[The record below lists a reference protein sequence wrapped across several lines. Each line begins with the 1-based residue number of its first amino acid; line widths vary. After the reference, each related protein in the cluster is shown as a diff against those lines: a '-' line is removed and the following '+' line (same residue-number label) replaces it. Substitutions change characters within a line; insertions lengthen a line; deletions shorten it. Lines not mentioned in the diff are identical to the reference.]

1 MMLWCSYFKIYTS
14 TVGTIFICYRFLFIL
29 LMICVLSV
37 VLFVLSWR
45 FFHKKK
51 TNFLHELNLFA
62 KIPFHLKE
70 RLKSLIRSLSLKK
83 TKFTFWVTVSI
94 YVRAVFFFLFI
105 TPKWLKKT
113 KSVNI
118 SDRHKIYT
126 IRLRMWRQ
134 SNIKWFVQ
142 IRVIQLW
149 ICRKRPTFIVE
160 NTKSIIV
167 YIIIERHSIIDCGCH
182 IVNIHSFRA

>member
-1 MMLWCSYFKIYTS
+1 MFWVSYFLFYSQFFRKKKYKFS
-14 TVGTIFICYRFLFIL
+14 SRTVKFHSIWKKGWNH
-29 LMICVLSV
+29 
-37 VLFVLSWR
+37 LFVHCHW
-45 FFHKKK
+45 KKK
-51 TNFLHELNLFA
+51 ISHFEW
-62 KIPFHLKE
+62 
-70 RLKSLIRSLSLKK
+70 RCQ
-83 TKFTFWVTVSI
+83 
-94 YVRAVFFFLFI
+94 YVLVRFFFLLI
-105 TPKWLKKT
+105 IPKWLKKT

-142 IRVIQLW
+142 IRAIQLW

>member
-1 MMLWCSYFKIYTS
+1 MLDVCILKFTPAVRSWNSIHLLSNFIYSFNDLCFECRTFWS
-14 TVGTIFICYRFLFIL
+14 AVNFSEKKQIFFTNWIYLQKFHSIWKKGWNH
-29 LMICVLSV
+29 
-37 VLFVLSWR
+37 LFVHCHWKICLSDGV
-45 FFHKKK
+45 
-51 TNFLHELNLFA
+51 NM
-62 KIPFHLKE
+62 
-70 RLKSLIRSLSLKK
+70 
-83 TKFTFWVTVSI
+83 
-94 YVRAVFFFLFI
+94 FFFLLI

-142 IRVIQLW
+142 IRMIQLW